1 MDTNTGTI
9 SARYASALLKY
20 STETGHETLVY
31 GQVRKL
37 ADSLSALPQFRSLI
51 DNPMSVSDT
60 QKFSLL
66 VSALDG
72 EEMAEE
78 LQSFIRLVMK
88 KRRTKYLRFMLI
100 SFIRQYR
107 DAHNIKMSRLITAVP
122 DTELEKRISDI
133 VRERKG
139 DSVLFEHRVDPSIIG
154 GFIFEIDGR
163 RLDASTA
170 AQLKSV
176 RRQFIE
182 KNRRIV

>member
-1 MDTNTGTI
+1 MNTGTI

-51 DNPMSVSDT
+51 DNPMSVSDE

-88 KRRTKYLRFMLI
+88 KRRTKYLRFMLK
-100 SFIRQYR
+100 F
-107 DAHNIKMSRLITAVP
+107 V
-122 DTELEKRISDI
+122 
-133 VRERKG
+133 
-139 DSVLFEHRVDPSIIG
+139 
-154 GFIFEIDGR
+154 
-163 RLDASTA
+163 
-170 AQLKSV
+170 
-176 RRQFIE
+176 
-182 KNRRIV
+182 

>member
-1 MDTNTGTI
+1 MNTGTI
-9 SARYASALLKY
+9 SARYASALLKF
-20 STETGHETLVY
+20 SAESGHEKLVY
-31 GQVRKL
+31 RQVKTL
-37 ADSLSALPQFRSLI
+37 AGSMSALPQLRNLL
-51 DNPMSVSDT
+51 DNPMSVSDS

-66 VSALDG
+66 SSALGD
-72 EEMAEE
+72 EKMADE

-88 KRRTKYLRFMLI
+88 KRRTKYLRFMLL

-107 DAHNIKMSRLITAVP
+107 DSHNIKESRLITAVP
-122 DTELEKRISDI
+122 DTELEKKISDI
-133 VRERKG
+133 IRERKG

-154 GFIFEIDGR
+154 GFIFEIDGL

-176 RRQFIE
+176 RKQFIE

>member
-1 MDTNTGTI
+1 MDMNTGTI
-9 SARYASALLKY
+9 SARYASALLKF
-20 STETGHETLVY
+20 SAESGHEKLVY
-31 GQVRKL
+31 RQVKTL
-37 ADSLSALPQFRSLI
+37 AGSMSALPQLRNLL
-51 DNPMSVSDT
+51 DNPMSVSDS

-66 VSALDG
+66 SSALGD
-72 EEMAEE
+72 EKMADE

-88 KRRTKYLRFMLI
+88 KRRTKYLRFMLL

-107 DAHNIKMSRLITAVP
+107 DSHNIKESRLITAVP
-122 DTELEKRISDI
+122 DTELEKKISDI
-133 VRERKG
+133 IRERKG

-154 GFIFEIDGR
+154 GFIFEIDGL

-176 RRQFIE
+176 RKQFIE

>member
-1 MDTNTGTI
+1 MDMNTGTI
-9 SARYASALLKY
+9 SARYASALLKF
-20 STETGHETLVY
+20 SAESGHEKLVY
-31 GQVRKL
+31 RQVKTL
-37 ADSLSALPQFRSLI
+37 AGSMSALPQLRNLL
-51 DNPMSVSDT
+51 DNPMSVSDA

-66 VSALDG
+66 SSALGD
-72 EEMAEE
+72 EKMADE

-88 KRRTKYLRFMLI
+88 KRRTKYLRFMLL

-107 DAHNIKMSRLITAVP
+107 DSHNIKESRLITAVP
-122 DTELEKRISDI
+122 DTELEKKISDI
-133 VRERKG
+133 IRERKG

-154 GFIFEIDGR
+154 GFIFEIDGL

-176 RRQFIE
+176 RKQFIE

>member
-1 MDTNTGTI
+1 MNTGTI
-9 SARYASALLKY
+9 SARYASALLKF
-20 STETGHETLVY
+20 SAESGHEKLVY
-31 GQVRKL
+31 RQVKTL
-37 ADSLSALPQFRSLI
+37 AGSMSALPQHRNLL
-51 DNPMSVSDT
+51 DNPMSVSDS

-66 VSALDG
+66 SSALGD
-72 EEMAEE
+72 EKMADE

-88 KRRTKYLRFMLI
+88 KRRTKYLRFMLL

-107 DAHNIKMSRLITAVP
+107 DSHNIKESRLITAVP
-122 DTELEKRISDI
+122 DTELEKKISDI
-133 VRERKG
+133 IRERKG

-154 GFIFEIDGR
+154 GFIFEIDGL

-176 RRQFIE
+176 RKQFIE

>member
-1 MDTNTGTI
+1 MQHVGP
-9 SARYASALLKY
+9 A
-20 STETGHETLVY
+20 
-31 GQVRKL
+31 
-37 ADSLSALPQFRSLI
+37 P
-51 DNPMSVSDT
+51 T
-60 QKFSLL
+60 QKSDRQSDERVRLAEIL
-66 VSALDG
+66 AACLCPVSALDG

-88 KRRTKYLRFMLI
+88 KRRTKYLRFMLL

-154 GFIFEIDGR
+154 GFIFEIDGL

>member
-1 MDTNTGTI
+1 MNTGTI

-20 STETGHETLVY
+20 STETGHETLIY

-78 LQSFIRLVMK
+78 LQSFI
-88 KRRTKYLRFMLI
+88 
-100 SFIRQYR
+100 
-107 DAHNIKMSRLITAVP
+107 IKMSRLITAVP

>member
-1 MDTNTGTI
+1 MNTGTI
-9 SARYASALLKY
+9 SARYASALLKF
-20 STETGHETLVY
+20 SAESGHEKLVY
-31 GQVRKL
+31 RQVKTL
-37 ADSLSALPQFRSLI
+37 AGSMSALPQLRNLL
-51 DNPMSVSDT
+51 DNPMSVSDA

-66 VSALDG
+66 SSALGD
-72 EEMAEE
+72 EKMADE

-88 KRRTKYLRFMLI
+88 KRRTKYLRFMLL

-107 DAHNIKMSRLITAVP
+107 DAHKIKESRLITAVP
-122 DTELEKRISDI
+122 DTELEKKISDI
-133 VRERKG
+133 IRERKG

-154 GFIFEIDGR
+154 GFIFEIDGL

-176 RRQFIE
+176 RKQFIE